1 MFEPI
6 ISAGLAV
13 SIHVFGAIAAIIVG
27 PIAFLRKRRD
37 RIHKILGYAWA
48 TAMLATALSSF
59 FILEIRLVGPFS
71 PIHLLSAFTLYGL
84 WNAIGLARSRDII
97 GHRKAMFGL
106 YTGALGIAG
115 SFAFLPGR
123 LMNHVFFAQ
132 TPMAGFLVV
141 LTLAVLGSLYLRR
154 SMTRNFRTSHRWG
167 PSL

>member
-6 ISAGLAV
+6 IAAGPAV
-13 SIHVFGAIAAIIVG
+13 TIHVIGATTAIIVG

-37 RIHKILGYAWA
+37 LIHKTLGYIWV

-59 FILEIRLVGPFS
+59 LIMDIRLFGPFS
-71 PIHLLSAFTLYGL
+71 PIHLLSLFTLYGL
-84 WNAIGLARSRDII
+84 WNAVGSARKRDIVN
-97 GHRKAMFGL
+97 HRKAMFGL

-123 LMNHVFFAQ
+123 LMNHVIFEQAP
-132 TPMAGFLVV
+132 TAGFLAVV
-141 LTLAVLGSLYLRR
+141 MLAILGTLHLRR
-154 SMTRNFRTSHRWG
+154 SMKRNFRPSHRWD